1 LNPISDDRLRRL
13 LSRFADLR
21 PGESRPALLLF
32 LYFFLVTF
40 PIYIVKPV
48 KVSLFFISF
57 SARSLP
63 FAYLLTAGLI
73 GFAVTLNVR
82 LLRKLPRPR
91 YLAMTTLF
99 FIACLVL
106 FWGLFKLGWRG
117 TSLIY
122 WFWSDMFIATTVTQ
136 FWICVNDVLHP
147 YQAKRLVGFFVSG
160 GLLGGIGG
168 SLLAMRLAR
177 TIGTENLL
185 LICPA
190 LLVLTLVV
198 SGRLL
203 KGAVPDDARAGVE
216 DMGKL
221 GLLEGFGLV
230 RRDRYLLFLA
240 GLCATAAVVGN
251 LIDFQFSTVLSW
263 NYINKDPRT
272 AFLATFNAA
281 LLVASSFVQLFGTG
295 RLLRRFGVRA
305 GLLGAPALLA
315 LGAAAVFFV
324 PTGSLILWAVFVR
337 EADKGLENALS
348 QSVRELLYIPV
359 PPALK
364 YRAKL
369 FIDMFVNKFAAA
381 GGALLLL
388 LFYTVLHIRVEQVS
402 FLVLAFLA
410 LWVVLAL
417 RISGAYVG
425 AVRKD
430 LARKWEDGE
439 KVVAANVDVGSAR
452 LVFDTIQSRE
462 RSSILYVMNVFDLV
476 RKDKM
481 TPELREVLSEK
492 SGELLAR
499 SMDSLLEAGGEA
511 PFAGVYDALSDA
523 ELGAEIGE
531 VFGLES
537 YRKVMGEH
545 LETVAGEGRGSEI
558 ERMEAAKVLGM
569 MQPEPSV
576 VRLLGRLLRDDSPD
590 VVNYALDSAAR
601 LGQKEHVP
609 LIVRQLADPR
619 TRRTAVDALAAFG
632 SRILGVLVKRLE
644 DGKEDLAVRRAI
656 PEILAVMG
664 GQKDADALVAELLK
678 GDGAAESEIIESLYR
693 IRSERPDVVFREK
706 RIVPA
711 VLAQI
716 RSAYRALLE
725 GVPGQASGGRLAFR
739 IKWVFELLCLIYPA
753 EDIVKAYQNICRG
766 TRKSIDYS
774 LELLDNV
781 VASELKEFLFP
792 LVEDLPPD
800 EKARR
805 CGKLIR
811 PLEKKVGKAGL
822 KEGPSLR

>member
-1 LNPISDDRLRRL
+1 MNPLSGDRLHRL

-21 PGESRPALLLF
+21 PGESRTALLLF

-40 PIYIVKPV
+40 PAYIVKPV
-48 KVSLFFISF
+48 KVSLFFIAF
-57 SARSLP
+57 SARALP
-63 FAYLLTAGLI
+63 FAYLLTAALI
-73 GFAVTLNVR
+73 GFAVALN
-82 LLRKLPRPR
+82 LRFMRRLPRPR

-99 FIACLVL
+99 FVASLVL
-106 FWGLFKLGWRG
+106 FWALFRLNWRG
-117 TSLIY
+117 TSLLY
-122 WFWSDMFIATTVTQ
+122 WFWSDVFIATTVTQ

-185 LICPA
+185 LVCPV

-198 SGRLL
+198 SGRLI
-203 KGAVPDDARAGVE
+203 KGAAPEEARAGLE
-216 DMGKL
+216 DRGKL
-221 GLLEGFGLV
+221 GFLEGFGLV
-230 RRDRYLLFLA
+230 RRDRYLLLLA

-251 LIDFQFSTVLSW
+251 LIDFQFSTILSW

-272 AFLATFNAA
+272 AFLATFNAG
-281 LLVASSFVQLFGTG
+281 LLVVSYFVQLLGTG
-295 RLLRRFGVRA
+295 RVLRRFGVRA
-305 GLLGAPALLA
+305 ALLGAPVLLA
-315 LGAAAVFFV
+315 LGSAAVFFV
-324 PTGSLILWAVFVR
+324 PTGALIFWAVSVR
-337 EADKGLENALS
+337 GADKGFENTLS

-388 LFYTVLHIRVEQVS
+388 LFYTVLRIRVEQVS
-402 FLVLAFLA
+402 FLVLGFLV
-410 LWVVLAL
+410 LWIVLAL

-425 AVRKD
+425 AVRMD

-462 RSSILYVMNVFDLV
+462 RSSILYAMNVFDLV

-481 TPELREVLSEK
+481 TPLLRELLSEK

-499 SMDSLLEAGGEA
+499 SMDSLLEAGGES
-511 PFAGVYDALSDA
+511 PFSGVDDALTDA
-523 ELGAEIGE
+523 ALGVEIGE
-531 VFGLES
+531 VFRLAS
-537 YRKVMGEH
+537 YRQVMGEH
-545 LETVAGEGRGSEI
+545 LEKVAGEGRGSEI
-558 ERMEAAKVLGM
+558 ERMEAAKLLGM
-569 MQPEPSV
+569 MQPEPAV

-601 LGQKEHVP
+601 LGHKEHVP

-632 SRILGVLVKRLE
+632 TRILGPLVKRLE

-656 PEILAVMG
+656 PEVLALMG
-664 GQKDADALVAELLK
+664 GQKAADALVAELLK
-678 GDGAAESEIIESLYR
+678 GDGAAEPEIIESLYR
-693 IRSERPDVVFREK
+693 IRSERPRIVFREK

-711 VLAQI
+711 VLAQV
-716 RSAYRALLE
+716 RSAYRAVLE
-725 GVPGQASGGRLAFR
+725 GGPGRTSGGRLAFR
-739 IKWVFELLCLIYPA
+739 IKWTFDLLSLVYPA
-753 EDIVKAYQNICRG
+753 DDIVKAYQNICSG
-766 TRKSIDYS
+766 TRRSIDYS

-781 VASELKEFLFP
+781 LSNELKEFLFP
-792 LVEDLPPD
+792 LIEDLPPD

-805 CGKLIR
+805 CGKLLR
-811 PLEKKVGKAGL
+811 PLEKRAGKIGL
-822 KEGPSLR
+822 KGGSPLR